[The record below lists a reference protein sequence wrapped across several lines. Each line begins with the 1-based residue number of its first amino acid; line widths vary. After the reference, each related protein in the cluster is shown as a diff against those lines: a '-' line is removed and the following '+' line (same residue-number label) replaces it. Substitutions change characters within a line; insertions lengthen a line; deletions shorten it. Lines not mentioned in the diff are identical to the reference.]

1 MAQPYQVRY
10 WYSQGISYLNGYAEK
25 TVITIQWGEIFFLC
39 YDDVRDIELS
49 GALNKLV
56 AIIADGLANGKIQM
70 EKSVRGE
77 ILNWYISQPNF
88 IQSICQ
94 KQMEDAGLLA
104 SIEHNGGEMSTGA

>member
-1 MAQPYQVRY
+1 
-10 WYSQGISYLNGYAEK
+10 
-25 TVITIQWGEIFFLC
+25 
-39 YDDVRDIELS
+39 
-49 GALNKLV
+49 
-56 AIIADGLANGKIQM
+56 M
-70 EKSVRGE
+70 EESVRGE